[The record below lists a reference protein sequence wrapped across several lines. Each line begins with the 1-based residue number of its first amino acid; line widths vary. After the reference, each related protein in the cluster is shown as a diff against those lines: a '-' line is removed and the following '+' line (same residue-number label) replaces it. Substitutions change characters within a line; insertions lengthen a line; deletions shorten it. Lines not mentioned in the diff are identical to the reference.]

1 MWCSLNFFVVS
12 GVTWQQFPPGHG
24 GSSMAVIL
32 DKCKTS
38 VFGLV
43 SSAWINNDIHD
54 TICHLLH
61 LCQDLFSLFGLWNA
75 AHKKAT
81 VVYTCTHTKKSS
93 IPVWSRVRIV
103 HQFLWLCFVYKMS
116 SLNNTSPDFIV
127 VELFHGILSL
137 LFCGEGNK
145 CIASIVA
152 IEVHHHPYFVNFAK
166 LQRQ

>member
-1 MWCSLNFFVVS
+1 MWCSLKCYLAAVS
-12 GVTWQQFPPGHG
+12 SWPWRQLYGCHTRQMQNLGFWSCQQR
-24 GSSMAVIL
+24 L
-32 DKCKTS
+32 DKQWHPWHHLS
-38 VFGLV
+38 P
-43 SSAWINNDIHD
+43 SSSLSGS
-54 TICHLLH
+54 LL
-61 LCQDLFSLFGLWNA
+61 SFGLWNA

-93 IPVWSRVRIV
+93 IPVWSRVRIF

-116 SLNNTSPDFIV
+116 SLNNNSPDFIV